1 MISDKYKST
10 LIDKF
15 GDDIGEQ
22 IIGFLIENP
31 INLEV
36 KALLENIELPRIDI
50 IFEPNEDSPQRVYQF
65 YVKVNGVT
73 QRFLKS
79 INIPKLEYSN
89 NELLVLNMEY
99 FCIEEPLS
107 ESECQE
113 FVDNMIEEL
122 DEQSE

>member
-1 MISDKYKST
+1 MISDKYKSI

-36 KALLENIELPRIDI
+36 KALLESIELPRIEI
-50 IFEPNEDSPQRVYQF
+50 IFEPNEGSPQRVYQF

-79 INIPKLEYSN
+79 ISIPKLEYSN